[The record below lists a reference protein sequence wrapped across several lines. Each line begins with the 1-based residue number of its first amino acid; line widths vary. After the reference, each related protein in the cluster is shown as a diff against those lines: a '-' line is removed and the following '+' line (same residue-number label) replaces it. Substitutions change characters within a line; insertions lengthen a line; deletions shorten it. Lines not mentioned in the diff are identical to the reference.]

1 MRDRAARSV
10 AGELGRRGL
19 AAPTLLMLEAHR
31 PLRPLL
37 AMAATFVLPVAR
49 PLLGR
54 VAADLARTLDDDAE
68 YDLLIGHLR
77 REAGA

>member
-1 MRDRAARSV
+1 MSDRAARAV

-19 AAPTLLMLEAHR
+19 AAPALLLAEAHR

-37 AMAATFVLPVAR
+37 AQAATFLLPVAR

-54 VAADLARTLDDDAE
+54 VAAELAHTLEDDEA
-68 YDLLIGHLR
+68 YDELIGQLR